1 MHCRVRRPGVLLATA
16 AGVWLLLATVA
27 LAQEGTT
34 LTPNRL
40 TIAGA
45 RGAREER
52 NLLLRTSQPITNL
65 QLIPLDLTSADGKA
79 IFPAAAIQ
87 PGAAPD
93 HVDAG
98 AYLVIPIAF
107 DLGRAPSG
115 AFSGELLVTYAGGVQ
130 AVTVTVTVKD
140 PWPLPLLVLVVGV
153 ALGVAGSAYRASGR
167 ARDRI
172 LVRAGQLRARLQ
184 AGSPLALPFQQRI
197 AALQAEAEIAL
208 QEERWEASRQ
218 ALEKAEMLWL
228 KWRQREADWSAQF
241 AHYQSLRD
249 RLAQDDL
256 KAEVPYLQAL
266 RRSLESIAAGA
277 PDLADPSA
285 LRASLDAATQQINR
299 YLELTG
305 ELTLA
310 LNLRSGL
317 PVDEQKA
324 WKDKIDEWKRRLDY
338 AAPDDNTAVDALAH
352 EIDDAIKDLN
362 KRVGR
367 PSALTPE
374 GAKALTLAAIA
385 QFVSLLA
392 APPGVRPTA
401 PDTSARGAEARLRL
415 FMWVSYGIVLVLLAG
430 AGFNELYVASAT
442 FGADAGPTGWGDYFA
457 LLAWGFGAEAT
468 RAAITELVQGWQL
481 PGVAARPSTQG

>member
-1 MHCRVRRPGVLLATA
+1 MICRVRRPGTLLAMA
-16 AGVWLLLATVA
+16 AGVWLLLTTII

-52 NLLLRTSQPITNL
+52 HLLLRTSQPITSL

-79 IFPAAAIQ
+79 VFPAAAIQ

-93 HVDAG
+93 RVEAG
-98 AYLVIPIAF
+98 GHLVIPIVF
-107 DLGRAPSG
+107 DLSRAPSG
-115 AFSGELLVTYAGGVQ
+115 AFSGELLVAYAGGTQ
-130 AVTVTVTVKD
+130 TVTISATVKD
-140 PWPLPLLVLVVGV
+140 PWPVPLLVLVIGV

-184 AGSPLALPFQQRI
+184 AGGPLAPSFQQRI

-218 ALEKAEMLWL
+218 ALDKAETLWL
-228 KWRQREADWSAQF
+228 KWRQREVDWRAQF

-266 RRSLESIAAGA
+266 RRNLESLAGDA

-285 LRASLDAATQQINR
+285 LRASLDAVTQQVNR
-299 YLELTG
+299 YLELMG
-305 ELTLA
+305 KLTLA
-310 LNLRSGL
+310 LNLCNGL
-317 PVDEQKA
+317 PTDEQKM
-324 WKDKIDEWKRRLDY
+324 WKDKVDEWKRRLDH
-338 AAPDDNTAVDALAH
+338 AMPDDHVALDALAH
-352 EIDDAIKDLN
+352 EVDDAIESLSA
-362 KRVGR
+362 RVGG
-367 PSALTPE
+367 PAALPPG
-374 GAKALTLAAIA
+374 GAKSLGLTAIA
-385 QFVSLLA
+385 QFVSLLT
-392 APPGVRPTA
+392 APPNVRPA
-401 PDTSARGAEARLRL
+401 AADTSARGAEARLQL
-415 FMWVSYGIVLVLLAG
+415 FLWVSYGVVLVLLAG

-442 FGADAGPTGWGDYFA
+442 FGAAELTGWSDYFA

-468 RAAITELVQGWQL
+468 RAAVTELVQGWQL
-481 PGVAARPSTQG
+481 PGVK